1 MPKGRRRRCSLDVI
15 SKNISHTHY
24 PPLQILWKHQKA
36 CLWLPSNRGTL
47 PPTSLFFRV
56 NAPLGPWIILF
67 LNPSPPHM
75 LPTSCFCLSN
85 TSLHFR
91 LLVPLIR
98 TSLASHLN
106 PVKMFAGQI
115 AKWQSP
121 VSLHKP
127 HHGEILFLSLLQEVL
142 KKQINF

>member
-24 PPLQILWKHQKA
+24 PPLRLLWKHQKA
-36 CLWLPSNRGTL
+36 CLWLPGNRGTL
-47 PPTSLFFRV
+47 PPTSLFFLV

-91 LLVPLIR
+91 LLVPLIQ

-106 PVKMFAGQI
+106 PCKNVCRSDSKMTVSSILTQNPTMVKSCFSHFYR
-115 AKWQSP
+115 K
-121 VSLHKP
+121 
-127 HHGEILFLSLLQEVL
+127 FLKS
-142 KKQINF
+142 K